1 MPHLRNLYKLAD
13 PEIRA
18 KNWCALRFAA
28 RGRYWDIVRPL
39 SPDPIFVIGCSRSGT
54 TVTFETLSAA
64 PELRSL
70 GVEIPEFWNG
80 LWGPKL
86 NGWESEAA
94 GAEHAQPR
102 HRAAAQ
108 RYYFQR
114 LGAGQVV
121 DKTCINVMRV
131 TYLAKLFPDARFVYI
146 HRDGRD
152 NISSMIDGWRHDGH
166 FRLSQFL
173 GPFPEKVAI
182 EDGEFG
188 EWSFFLPPGWR
199 AYNHARLEEVCAYQW
214 IMANRLALDASR
226 HVAGGRWVR
235 LRYEDIFERPVE
247 MFASTFEKLGIPFTA
262 ALRFR
267 CANLAPTSIVK
278 GAPRRQ
284 KWKDHNPALIERI
297 LPTIHPM
304 LRELGYDV
312 D

>member
-1 MPHLRNLYKLAD
+1 MPKLKNLRKLAD

-18 KNWCALRFAA
+18 KNWRALGHAI
-28 RGRYWDIVRPL
+28 RGRYWDLARPR
-39 SPDPIFVIGCSRSGT
+39 SPDPIFIVGCSRSGT

-70 GVEIPEFWNG
+70 GIEIPEFWNG
-80 LWGPKL
+80 LWGPKH
-86 NGWESEAA
+86 NQWASEAA
-94 GAEHAQPR
+94 SAEHARPE
-102 HRAAAQ
+102 HRATAQ
-108 RYYFQR
+108 RFYYQR
-114 LGAGQVV
+114 LGKGQVV

-131 TYLAKLFPDARFVYI
+131 PYLAKLFPEARFIYI

-166 FRLSQFL
+166 FRLTQFL
-173 GPFPEKVAI
+173 GPFPEEVAI
-182 EDGEFG
+182 ENGEFG

-214 IMANRLALDASR
+214 IIANRMALDAARSL
-226 HVAGGRWVR
+226 APGRWIQ

-247 MFASTFEKLGIPFTA
+247 MFAGAFERLGIPFTD
-262 ALRFR
+262 ALHRR

-278 GAPRRQ
+278 GAPRKQ
-284 KWKDHNPALIERI
+284 KWKDHNPEQIERI
-297 LPTIHPM
+297 LPMIRPM
-304 LRELGYDV
+304 LRELGYDA